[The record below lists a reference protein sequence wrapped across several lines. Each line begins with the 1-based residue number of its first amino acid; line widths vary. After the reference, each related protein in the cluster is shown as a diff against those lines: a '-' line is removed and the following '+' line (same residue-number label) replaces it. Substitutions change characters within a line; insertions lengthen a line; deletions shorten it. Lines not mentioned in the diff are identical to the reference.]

1 MLLETLPDVTCA
13 NIVNGAL
20 LQKLEARIS
29 GLVSGEWV
37 RNTGG
42 SQSAAVS
49 ASSHHL
55 QAGGSRMRGH
65 CALHSG
71 LALGL
76 SEADALCVA
85 ATAELLHNAS
95 LIHDDLQDRDDT
107 RRGLPAVWKKF
118 GSGVAICTGDL
129 MLSAAYASLGG
140 LSDSRKIPAVLALV
154 HERTRLAIQGQCDD
168 LGAFNNASIDLSEY
182 IKIVT
187 AKSGALLSLPL
198 ELSFVASGK
207 TDWLAQARD
216 AAEAF
221 AVAYQIADDLADVL
235 LDKDSNSL
243 NICLILESR
252 EIGTNA
258 LARAH
263 ALGNQY
269 LDKAMALSR
278 ELPFNSGS
286 VISKLSFELRPN
298 FVGGSDR

>member
-1 MLLETLPDVTCA
+1 MLLETFQDVTRA
-13 NIVNGAL
+13 SVVNSGL
-20 LQKLEARIS
+20 LQKLEAKIC
-29 GLVSGEWV
+29 GLLSGEWV

-42 SQSAAVS
+42 SASAAVL

-65 CALHSG
+65 CALHAG
-71 LALGL
+71 LRLGL
-76 SEADALCVA
+76 SKSDALCVA
-85 ATAELLHNAS
+85 ASAELLHNAS

-154 HERTRLAIQGQCDD
+154 HERTKLAIQGQCED
-168 LGAFNNASIDLSEY
+168 LGAFKNASINLAEY
-182 IKIVT
+182 IRIVT
-187 AKSGALLSLPL
+187 AKSGSLLSLPL

-207 TDWLAQARD
+207 TNWLAQARD

-221 AVAYQIADDLADVL
+221 AVAYQIADDLADVS
-235 LDKDSNSL
+235 LDKNSNSL

-252 EIGTNA
+252 EYGTNA
-258 LARAH
+258 LACAH

-278 ELPFNSGS
+278 ELPFDSGS

-298 FVGGSDR
+298 FAGGSDR